1 MAGNTPGTLCYN
13 RFGNIVDQGTLCQ
26 HASPVPGPDGTRDAF
41 GVGNP
46 ISTQIKQFATMQEIE
61 AFRREPF
68 SIHSLGLLVKALS
81 LYLMED
87 TTPPEERAKVR
98 LRNLSLATGYAAG
111 LGQNTT
117 KALAGDDIPSQEIKA
132 EMPGNALAAVGWSLR
147 GLFMFRE
154 VAMESQGFRAWL
166 AEADL
171 NALASDGESFS
182 KAAQKAFASR
192 FSETPALKQI
202 WEQASQNLPNTP
214 AGFAQARENF
224 WQIVNNGTSAEAET
238 VRNILK
244 EAGYELQSGKNAPML
259 KMQGWDKR
267 ATREITDR
275 RLTIDH
281 ADPKSAAVDKT
292 QDSKNLRFMTQRD
305 NSFRGNRFGDDDK
318 LR

>member
-1 MAGNTPGTLCYN
+1 MAGKTPGTLCYN
-13 RFGNIVDQGTLCQ
+13 RVGNVVDQGTLCQ
-26 HASPVPGPDGTRDAF
+26 HASPLPRPDGTQ
-41 GVGNP
+41 
-46 ISTQIKQFATMQEIE
+46 STSSVAPSIPGQVKQFATREEIE
-61 AFRREPF
+61 SFRREPF
-68 SIHSLGLLVKALS
+68 SVHSLGLLAKALS
-81 LYLMED
+81 LYVMED

-98 LRNLSLATGYAAG
+98 LRNLSLAAGYAAG

-117 KALAGDDIPSQEIKA
+117 KALAGDDISSKEIRA
-132 EMPGNALAAVGWSLR
+132 EMPGNALTAVGWSIR
-147 GLFMFRE
+147 GLLMFRE

-166 AEADL
+166 AEANL
-171 NALASDGESFS
+171 NSLVSDGESFS

-202 WEQASQNLPNTP
+202 WEQAAQNLPNTP

-224 WQIVNNGTSAEAET
+224 WQVVNNGTSAEAET
-238 VRNILK
+238 VRKILQ
-244 EAGYELQSGKNAPML
+244 EAGYELQGGKSAPML

-267 ATREITDR
+267 VTREITDR

-305 NSFRGNRFGDDDK
+305 NSFRGNRFGDDD
-318 LR
+318 LPR